1 MKCEFHPG
9 APAAANCDSCQTAL
23 CGICARYID
32 DKVLCERCEGIA
44 SIESYVEAKSK
55 ESNEPK
61 VNDLVSNVEPVA
73 DNQQEYSGSTASG
86 PDVKEKVLMGIVVAC
101 CVFIAYQITT
111 SLGTTSSL
119 TQTEVLAEERT
130 RDQIESCMLVFWEIA
145 TALSEGG
152 EPDDSMRCQDTGLPM
167 IVATID
173 GDLRISHP
181 RPDLLGLTDIYVT
194 RSNPVPILV
203 E

>member
-9 APAAANCDSCQTAL
+9 APAAAMCDSCQIPL

-32 DKVLCERCEGIA
+32 DRVLCERCESVA
-44 SIESYVEAKSK
+44 SIESYVEAKSR
-55 ESNEPK
+55 ESNE
-61 VNDLVSNVEPVA
+61 SRVEELITKAEQAVE
-73 DNQQEYSGSTASG
+73 NTQSYESTISAS
-86 PDVKEKVLMGIVVAC
+86 PDKKEKMLMGIVIAS
-101 CVFIAYQITT
+101 CVFIAYQITN
-111 SLGTTSSL
+111 SLGSTSTLS
-119 TQTEVLAEERT
+119 QSEIMAEERT

-145 TALSEGG
+145 SVLSDGGELSE
-152 EPDDSMRCQDTGLPM
+152 SLRCEDTGLPM
-167 IVATID
+167 VVADVD
-173 GDLRISHP
+173 GDLRVSHP